1 MRDAANERGRED
13 NRQQARACTGPHMHR
28 QKAGGLHAPAP
39 SLWAKRG
46 LPVIIRIAGPLS
58 LAGVFLLT
66 LLLVSVVT
74 WAATKSQDRYLTE
87 QLIVRNITPGQDVT
101 DHEWGIVRLEMGLE
115 KNGAPDSGR
124 KTKFPRSPLR
134 VKVDNKEVSCY
145 VVDSATGYDGKKTY
159 AYRTVAIRLGA
170 QPGPRVITVLY
181 HGLVKSI
188 PITYNPSG
196 QLEFADLYDH
206 QAILGKKPVTIH
218 WFGCYLPKESVKIS
232 VNDKVVPA
240 DMDVPQDAPELLAGR
255 ISPGEKLKPGANK
268 VRIEALDIRGNKRE
282 RDLVF
287 YYYPDNRVPL
297 GDEFALSL
305 GLEEPKNGPFYDA
318 VVEGGS
324 IQRTHQLGQRPGP
337 ERMGGQMI
345 VPPGKAVLAWFKAV
359 RPGESTIAT
368 MVKQYSTDEP
378 MEVERARV
386 AVYPMVP
393 SPSLHAADAPSL
405 EKYLQHLPFWPLL
418 RTGH

>member
-1 MRDAANERGRED
+1 V
-13 NRQQARACTGPHMHR
+13 
-28 QKAGGLHAPAP
+28 
-39 SLWAKRG
+39 KRG

-58 LAGVFLLT
+58 PAGVFLVT

-74 WAATKSQDRYLTE
+74 WAETKSQDRYRAE
-87 QLIVRNITPGQDVT
+87 QLVVRNITPGQDVT
-101 DHEWGIVRLEMGLE
+101 DHEWGIVRLEIGLE
-115 KNGAPDSGR
+115 KKGAPDNGR
-124 KTKFPRSPLR
+124 KTKVPRSPLR
-134 VKVDNKEVSCY
+134 VKVDNREVSCY

-188 PITYNPSG
+188 PVTYNPSG

-206 QAILGKKPVTIH
+206 QAILGNKPVTIH
-218 WFGCYLPKESVKIS
+218 WFGCYLSKESVKIS
-232 VNDKVVPA
+232 VNDEAVPA
-240 DMDVPQDAPELLAGR
+240 DMDVPQDAPELLVGR

-268 VRIEALDIRGNKRE
+268 VKIEALDIRGNERE

-287 YYYPDNRVPL
+287 QYYPDNRVSL

-345 VPPGKAVLAWFKAV
+345 IPPGKAVLAWFKAV

-368 MVKQYSTDEP
+368 MVKQYSTDRP
-378 MEVERARV
+378 IEVERARV
-386 AVYPMVP
+386 AVYPMAP
-393 SPSLHAADAPSL
+393 PPDIHAADALAL

-418 RTGH
+418 RTDH

>member
-1 MRDAANERGRED
+1 M
-13 NRQQARACTGPHMHR
+13 
-28 QKAGGLHAPAP
+28 
-39 SLWAKRG
+39 
-46 LPVIIRIAGPLS
+46 IIRIAGPLS

-66 LLLVSVVT
+66 LLLASVVT
-74 WAATKSQDRYLTE
+74 WAATKPQDRYRTE

-188 PITYNPSG
+188 PVTYNPSG

-206 QAILGKKPVTIH
+206 QAILGNKPVTIH
-218 WFGCYLPKESVKIS
+218 WFGCYLSKESVKVS
-232 VNDKVVPA
+232 VNGQAVQPDAEVS
-240 DMDVPQDAPELLAGR
+240 QDAPELLAGR
-255 ISPGEKLKPGANK
+255 ISPGDKLKPGANK
-268 VRIEALDIRGNKRE
+268 VRIEALDISGRKCAKE
-282 RDLVF
+282 LVLK
-287 YYYPDNRVPL
+287 YYPDNRVPL

-305 GLEEPKNGPFYDA
+305 GLEESKNGPFYDT
-318 VVEGGS
+318 VVKGRALVRMRQS
-324 IQRTHQLGQRPGP
+324 GQRPAP
-337 ERMGGQMI
+337 DSMGGRMI
-345 VPPGKAVLAWFKAV
+345 VPPGRAVLAWFKATW
-359 RPGESTIAT
+359 PGESIIAT
-368 MVKQYSTDEP
+368 MMKQYATDEP
-378 MEVERARV
+378 TEVERSRV
-386 AVYPMVP
+386 AVYQ
-393 SPSLHAADAPSL
+393 AAPPPNAPRGNL
-405 EKYLQHLPFWPLL
+405 DKYLRHLPFYPLQK
-418 RTGH
+418 TGK